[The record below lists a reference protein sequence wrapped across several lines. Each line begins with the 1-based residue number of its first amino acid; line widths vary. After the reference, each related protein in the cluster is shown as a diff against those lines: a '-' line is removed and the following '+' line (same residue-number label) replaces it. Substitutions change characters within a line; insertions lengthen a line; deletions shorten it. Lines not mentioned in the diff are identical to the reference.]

1 MKHWINSLFNRSTSG
16 SLNPNYLKDVKF
28 IYILYVGVLLSSD
41 QRFIWNINPIYKL
54 FAVLSMEPDQERL
67 GALIRDKFDEF

>member
-28 IYILYVGVLLSSD
+28 IYILYVCYLQIKDLLG
-41 QRFIWNINPIYKL
+41 I
-54 FAVLSMEPDQERL
+54 
-67 GALIRDKFDEF
+67 LIRSINYSLFCQWSLTKKD